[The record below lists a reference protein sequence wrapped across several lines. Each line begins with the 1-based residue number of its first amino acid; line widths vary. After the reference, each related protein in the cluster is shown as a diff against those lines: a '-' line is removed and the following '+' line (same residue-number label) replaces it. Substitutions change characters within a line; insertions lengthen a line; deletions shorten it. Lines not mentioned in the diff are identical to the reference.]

1 MREKFF
7 NTLAMVLI
15 ICCFI
20 IFLSGCN
27 ANKNDDNMDNKNVVL
42 PTQTVP
48 PNRET
53 QSPDSITNTQ
63 TMPPDNE
70 MQTPITMSSTQTTAL
85 EIETPTQGSA
95 SINQA
100 DWAEPQNTTRINT
113 GLPDGTKVRLFVS
126 GQEIHWAIIM
136 GDDVLIPDYPYIF
149 GQLKDAG
156 GIELSG
162 FWTISSADTT
172 NIENALIYNSLYTI
186 EIVEEEYSFTCN
198 DKTLPLTVPAQ
209 EIDGR
214 FYLPLIAL
222 AEAIN
227 AAAEW
232 DADAQAIH
240 FYYK

>member
-7 NTLAMVLI
+7 NTWAMVLI

-27 ANKNDDNMDNKNVVL
+27 ANKNDDNMDNKSVVL

-53 QSPDSITNTQ
+53 QD
-63 TMPPDNE
+63 
-70 MQTPITMSSTQTTAL
+70 TTL
-85 EIETPTQGSA
+85 DVETPTQDSA

-100 DWAEPQNTTRINT
+100 DQTEPQNTTGINT
-113 GLPDGTKVRLFVS
+113 GLPDDTKVRLFVS
-126 GQEIHWAIIM
+126 EQEIHWAIIM
-136 GDDVLIPDYPYIF
+136 GDEVLIPDYPYIF

-156 GIELSG
+156 GIEWSG
-162 FWTISSADTT
+162 FWTISSVDTN
-172 NIENALIYNSLYTI
+172 NIENVLIYNSLYTI

-198 DKTLPLTVPAQ
+198 DETLPLTVPAQ

-227 AAAEW
+227 AATEW